1 MCLILEHKLTISCCT
16 QVGSAFELGHRL
28 QDALPRPPY
37 RLGTA
42 EFNAAVLGM
51 PPTHAFDI
59 QRRDNI
65 IAEWQELERKTV
77 EAREENRRGQQ
88 IPVPLSQHTLEP
100 IEPVTNVGGYVF
112 PAGEGEMEEATLLTT
127 PNKTAKFGE
136 SSPLSKNAPKF
147 SMTEKRNEG
156 HAKRWASYSSM
167 PGIFDP
173 ALSNAVEKSARF
185 MEEQE
190 EKKRK
195 KMEESGSG
203 SSVTP
208 GPSPSHVKDA
218 PKELCN
224 APYTLEELGLPR
236 INASHGAK
244 KEDAVPAKENL
255 DARSSNIFTNSTVSS
270 SVARWTSSHGKYDV
284 PDFVLASGDTLSPEE
299 LRLMGLTAGQQTKAE
314 ADSNTRAKEA
324 RAASSKPISSSN
336 PSINKTTSSSTAFRT
351 GRTGEYD
358 LPDFVFATGD
368 ALSPEELRWA
378 AYDKETTQARE
389 KEKTTKEL
397 VPDSSTVDNFFGV
410 SDWEGDLHDSPA
422 NTDVLVAQG
431 EMYQRQVVLRP
442 EEEAALSTAFGIP
455 YVDYLASLKP
465 QPASIAAAAESLS
478 SASKTLHPAVQST
491 PDVKQTEGYQPLLSH
506 FQEQLQRLG
515 TSNTTNNVEPT
526 TAPAAPEKVPDL
538 RIDAPSQAKDDPVE
552 ARLADSLRS
561 ISLGVGQL
569 VAAVQSSK
577 VELNNTL
584 NLACQDFPRGLK
596 EAVKAGANAVDVL
609 RGVPVQSA
617 AQVPSAVDISQPLN
631 TEANPP
637 KVATSAAKPSKAKV
651 LPDGQKDK
659 VLWIPRRIVTRRQ
672 ICYGPEVNTTMHEV
686 EYLVTW
692 LDRPLADAVWYK
704 ESMIMQV
711 PLLKALADAY
721 NKSMAIRAT
730 HSEPANTVFDGMIA
744 RGHERFHQE
753 TIGNFTVPALRHF
766 PGSTQRRHLRHIPES
781 SEDFKR
787 LPQVLRAVAIPM
799 PATKPVAGL
808 THCVNDG
815 SSSSK
820 DHSKVGTE
828 SVLPLNNS
836 KPDPNRSRPWV
847 ESEDHLLQELMRGK
861 DRAILSHQVW
871 VDMAKKFINR

>member
-1 MCLILEHKLTISCCT
+1 M
-16 QVGSAFELGHRL
+16 
-28 QDALPRPPY
+28 
-37 RLGTA
+37 
-42 EFNAAVLGM
+42 LGM

-65 IAEWQELERKTV
+65 IAEWQELERQTA

-88 IPVPLSQHTLEP
+88 IPVLLSQHTLEP
-100 IEPVTNVGGYVF
+100 IEPITDIGGYVF
-112 PAGEGEMEEATLLTT
+112 PVGEGEMEEATVLTT
-127 PNKTAKFGE
+127 PSKTAKFGE
-136 SSPLSKNAPKF
+136 SSPLSKNAPKL

-208 GPSPSHVKDA
+208 GPSSSQVKDA
-218 PKELCN
+218 PKEIYN

-236 INASHGAK
+236 TSASHGAK
-244 KEDAVPAKENL
+244 KEDAVTAKENL
-255 DARSSNIFTNSTVSS
+255 DAGSSNIFINSTVPS

-299 LRLMGLTAGQQTKAE
+299 LRLMGLNAGQRTKAA
-314 ADSNTRAKEA
+314 ADAMTKAKEA
-324 RAASSKPISSSN
+324 RAAWSKPISSSN

-378 AYDKETTQARE
+378 AYDKQITEARE
-389 KEKTTKEL
+389 KEKTAKEL
-397 VPDSSTVDNFFGV
+397 VPESSTVDNFFGV
-410 SDWEGDLHDSPA
+410 SDWEGDLHDSPVNA
-422 NTDVLVAQG
+422 DVHAAQG
-431 EMYQRQVVLRP
+431 EMGQRQVVLRP
-442 EEEAALSTAFGIP
+442 EEEAAISTAFGIP
-455 YVDYLASLKP
+455 YVDYLANLKP
-465 QPASIAAAAESLS
+465 QPASIAAAESAAASIAPAKPPAASLS
-478 SASKTLHPAVQST
+478 PAAKTSVQST
-491 PDVKQTEGYQPLLSH
+491 PQVKQTDAYQPLLSH

-515 TSNTTNNVEPT
+515 SPNTTNNVEPT
-526 TAPAAPEKVPDL
+526 TTPDASGITPDL
-538 RIDAPSQAKDDPVE
+538 PVGAPNRARNDPVE

-631 TEANPP
+631 TEANL
-637 KVATSAAKPSKAKV
+637 S
-651 LPDGQKDK
+651 L
-659 VLWIPRRIVTRRQ
+659 I
-672 ICYGPEVNTTMHEV
+672 
-686 EYLVTW
+686 
-692 LDRPLADAVWYK
+692 
-704 ESMIMQV
+704 
-711 PLLKALADAY
+711 
-721 NKSMAIRAT
+721 
-730 HSEPANTVFDGMIA
+730 
-744 RGHERFHQE
+744 
-753 TIGNFTVPALRHF
+753 
-766 PGSTQRRHLRHIPES
+766 HI
-781 SEDFKR
+781 
-787 LPQVLRAVAIPM
+787 
-799 PATKPVAGL
+799 
-808 THCVNDG
+808 
-815 SSSSK
+815 
-820 DHSKVGTE
+820 
-828 SVLPLNNS
+828 
-836 KPDPNRSRPWV
+836 
-847 ESEDHLLQELMRGK
+847 
-861 DRAILSHQVW
+861 
-871 VDMAKKFINR
+871 